1 MVIAVKSET
10 NHADNQTVSVIEEFR
25 TVYADAVAPCDTEA
39 AWIEASAKRQLNW
52 QAKYRITLND
62 AARCYAAI
70 KEGYNAYQPNMI
82 ADLQKAFPDCG
93 IEVTPAR
100 EYSVAIY
107 LHVPDK
113 DGLRQRV
120 EKFIHDKFKAD
131 SISWQRDGALR
142 VWWD

>member
-1 MVIAVKSET
+1 MVNAVTNET
-10 NHADNQTVSVIEEFR
+10 NQATEEAARIVKEFR
-25 TVYADAVAPCDTEA
+25 TVYADAVAPCDTEE
-39 AWIEASAKRQLNW
+39 AWIKASAKRQLNW
-52 QAKYRITLND
+52 RAEHRISLKD

-70 KEGYNAYQPNMI
+70 KEGYNAFQPNMI
-82 ADLQKAFPDCG
+82 ANLQRAFPDCG

-113 DGLRQRV
+113 QQLRQRV
-120 EKFIHDKFKAD
+120 EKFVHAEFDAD
-131 SISWQRDGALR
+131 TVSWQGDGALR